1 MSAVGMTSCKV
12 LDWVQDIAAEKGR
25 LETTV
30 LLWGSNEPWKWG
42 TLGGS
47 WLLYI
52 TSLCL
57 RIPPF
62 ADRTKVRLAA
72 DVSTCSN
79 DV

>member
-1 MSAVGMTSCKV
+1 MSAVGMISCKA

-52 TSLCL
+52 TSYVLEFHRL
-57 RIPPF
+57 QIE
-62 ADRTKVRLAA
+62 TKVRLAA